1 MSAQERN
8 DAVVQTN
15 TKQLEVPEYSR
26 KQIANIVEP
35 IVDEKLGDIEFPTG
49 GTKIYKHEFYR
60 KSDGKL
66 LGYCFTWISE
76 PITADLTATEIANA
90 YLNLFKNSFNF
101 CTDTG
106 KRALR
111 GYVSSNAFN
120 FYTVTDQ
127 IANEQ
132 WSSTSL
138 KEDIVTEL

>member
-8 DAVVQTN
+8 DAVVKAN

-35 IVDEKLGDIEFPTG
+35 IVDEKLGDIDFPAG

-66 LGYCFTWISE
+66 IGYCFTWISE
-76 PITADLTATEIANA
+76 PITADLTNIEIANA
-90 YLNLFKNSFNF
+90 YLNLFNNSFNF

-106 KRALR
+106 VRILR
-111 GYVSSNAFN
+111 GYISSYN
-120 FYTVTDQ
+120 FSYYRVTDQ
-127 IANEQ
+127 VTGGSF
-132 WSSTSL
+132 SSEDF

>member
-8 DAVVQTN
+8 DAVVQAN

-35 IVDEKLGDIEFPTG
+35 IVDEKIGDIEFPTG
-49 GTKIYKHEFYR
+49 GTKIYKPEFYR
-60 KSDGKL
+60 NTDGNL
-66 LGYCFTWISE
+66 IGYCFTWISE
-76 PITADLTATEIANA
+76 PITADLTTIEIANA

-106 KRALR
+106 KRVLR
-111 GYVSSNAFN
+111 GYVSSNSFN
-120 FYTVTDQ
+120 FSTVDSQ
-127 IANEQ
+127 I
-132 WSSTSL
+132 STGVWAGADF